1 MKGTVPE
8 LPWITK
14 YTDAQVPNVK
24 WHRTVQPLASTD
36 SQPQLVKSADTTPT
50 WTWRANSCS
59 LKKYPHINGHM
70 QFKLELLNS
79 QLYLHLPKE

>member
-1 MKGTVPE
+1 M
-8 LPWITK
+8 
-14 YTDAQVPNVK
+14 
-24 WHRTVQPLASTD
+24 QPLASTD
-36 SQPQLVKSADTTPT
+36 SQPQMEDTVFDPQLVESADTKPT

-59 LKKYPHINGHM
+59 LKKYPHIDGPV